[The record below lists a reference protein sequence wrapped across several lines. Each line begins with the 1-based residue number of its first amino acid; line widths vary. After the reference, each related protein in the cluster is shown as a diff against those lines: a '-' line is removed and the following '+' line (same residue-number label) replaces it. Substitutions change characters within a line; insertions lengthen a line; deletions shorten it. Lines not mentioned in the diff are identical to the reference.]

1 MTETEEETDRMI
13 TGKRIDQL
21 QVGDVA
27 EFSKTVTET
36 DIYLYAGIT
45 GDFNP
50 AHVNEAY
57 AKNTFFKARIAH
69 GMLTAGFISAII
81 ANQLPGPGTIYMKQ
95 ELSFLAPVR
104 IGDTIT
110 ARVEVLE
117 LLTEKNRVRLK
128 TTCSNQDGVTVLT
141 GEGLVSPPKAPK
153 T

>member
-1 MTETEEETDRMI
+1 MI
-13 TGKRIDQL
+13 TGKTISEL
-21 QVGDVA
+21 QVCQTA
-27 EFSKTVTET
+27 EFSKTVSET

-57 AKNTFFKARIAH
+57 AQNTFFKTRIAH

-81 ANQLPGPGTIYMKQ
+81 ANQLPGPGTIYLQ
-95 ELSFLAPVR
+95 QTLSFLAPVR

-110 ARVEVLE
+110 GRVEVLE
-117 LLTEKNRVRLK
+117 CIAEKNRVRLK
-128 TTCSNQDGVTVLT
+128 TTCQNQDGVVVLQ

-153 T
+153 V

>member
-1 MTETEEETDRMI
+1 MI
-13 TGKRIDQL
+13 TGKTMDQL
-21 QVGDVA
+21 KVGDAA
-27 EFSKTVTET
+27 EFAKTVTET

-57 AKNTFFKARIAH
+57 AKNTFFKTRIAH

-95 ELSFLAPVR
+95 EISFLAPVR

-117 LLTEKNRVRLK
+117 LITEKNRVRLK
-128 TTCSNQDGVTVLT
+128 TTCSNQDGVTVLA

>member
-1 MTETEEETDRMI
+1 MI

-21 QVGDVA
+21 RVGDAA

-57 AKNTFFKARIAH
+57 AKNTFFKTRIAH

-81 ANQLPGPGTIYMKQ
+81 ANQLPGPGTIYLKQ
-95 ELSFLAPVR
+95 ELSFLSPVR

-128 TTCSNQDGVTVLT
+128 TTCSNQDGVTVLA

-153 T
+153 S

>member
-1 MTETEEETDRMI
+1 MI
-13 TGKRIDQL
+13 TGKSIDRL
-21 QVGDVA
+21 QVGDAA
-27 EFSKTVTET
+27 ESAKTVTET

-50 AHVNEAY
+50 AHVNEVY
-57 AKNTFFKARIAH
+57 AKNTFFKTRIAH

-95 ELSFLAPVR
+95 DLSFLAPVR

-110 ARVEVLE
+110 ARVEILE
-117 LLTEKNRVRLK
+117 LNTEKNRVRVK
-128 TTCSNQDGVTVLT
+128 TTCSNQDGTIVLA

-153 T
+153 A